1 MFFSLWVLRIAL
13 CVFSIWVLRIIFCV
27 FVSMG
32 SDECFV
38 FFSLWVLRIVLYV
51 FVCYEF

>member
-1 MFFSLWVLRIAL
+1 MFFSLWVLRIIL
-13 CVFSIWVLRIIFCV
+13 CV

-38 FFSLWVLRIVLYV
+38 FFSLG
-51 FVCYEF
+51 F

>member
-1 MFFSLWVLRIAL
+1 
-13 CVFSIWVLRIIFCV
+13 VFSSIWLLRIILCV

-38 FFSLWVLRIVLYV
+38 FFLNG
-51 FVCYEF
+51 F